1 MLLLK
6 RTGERGERRPKIG
19 LVLGSRQELKV
30 IFGQLGLETLPSKG
44 AWKFGKAR
52 NERIKSIFCLL
63 QNEKFFE
70 ILLCSCIYT

>member
-44 AWKFGKAR
+44 AWKFGKAQ
-52 NERIKSIFCLL
+52 ELGTAPTSATSILCCLFN
-63 QNEKFFE
+63 QRW
-70 ILLCSCIYT
+70 